1 MVDFIERT
9 DHSDVIAMALHSF
22 ESAFICCNSL
32 KKTFMLDL
40 LVTLTAI
47 QQQVVGRVNG
57 TDI

>member
-40 LVTLTAI
+40 LVITNGYSTAS
-47 QQQVVGRVNG
+47 GWPCEW
-57 TDI
+57 D